1 MAKKARKYGEAWKD
15 VSIDSNQFDAVYDK
29 LIRSPS
35 LDKASLPE
43 SNSLPDISSLP
54 RSTSL
59 PKQEGAKTSSLPKEA
74 DLDYRA
80 GSLPNLSSL
89 PSTDHLT
96 TLLDIIPQ
104 VDGHLKLWYEL
115 IDHLYPQL
123 TPNERAAHEN
133 LYRLSWGWDS
143 PTCIVGLP
151 KLAKRC
157 NLAISTT
164 QIAVNSLIEKRLI
177 KKLGT
182 VQGKGK
188 KQGAIYEVIP
198 PNAQLRAQGLPKTGR
213 LPKSD
218 RLPKSGTSIINTQR
232 NNTQTQASVSVRSR
246 FSSEECRRY
255 AEHLKQTGQG
265 ITNPGGYATKIFCSG
280 EADALIEAFLN
291 PLAQVDISKCQDCR
305 GTGFIYVDRSNH
317 DRGVRPCK
325 HTGLT
330 EQHG

>member
-35 LDKASLPE
+35 VDKVSLPK
-43 SNSLPDISSLP
+43 SNSLPNIN
-54 RSTSL
+54 SL
-59 PKQEGAKTSSLPKEA
+59 PKQEEAKISSLPKEA
-74 DLDYRA
+74 DLDYRD
-80 GSLPNLSSL
+80 GSLPDLSSL
-89 PSTDHLT
+89 PSADHLA
-96 TLLDIIPQ
+96 TLLDTIPQ

-115 IDHLYPQL
+115 IDHLYPLL
-123 TPNERAAHEN
+123 TPNERAVHEN

-188 KQGAIYEVIP
+188 EQGAIYKVIP
-198 PNAQLRAQGLPKTGR
+198 PNAQLRAQGLPKIGR

-218 RLPKSGTSIINTQR
+218 RLPKSGTNIINTQR
-232 NNTQTQASVSVRSR
+232 NNTQTQEGAGVRSR

-265 ITNPGGYATKIFCSG
+265 ITNPGGYATKIFRSG
-280 EADALIEAFLN
+280 EADALIEVFLN
-291 PLAQVDISKCQDCR
+291 PRAQFDISQCQDCR
-305 GTGFIYVDRSNH
+305 GSNFIYIDPSNH

-325 HTGLT
+325 HESLKASV
-330 EQHG
+330 Q